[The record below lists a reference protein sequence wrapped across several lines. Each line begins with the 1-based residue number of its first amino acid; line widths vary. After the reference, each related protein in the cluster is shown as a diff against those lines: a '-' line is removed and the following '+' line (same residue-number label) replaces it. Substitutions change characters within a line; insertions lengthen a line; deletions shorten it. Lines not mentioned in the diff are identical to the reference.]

1 MKLKLYSDSENSY
14 LKVPRS
20 LLRQLKISKI
30 ISNYSYQDSEDENS
44 HIYCEDESDIS
55 LVIAKLD
62 EKNIIYSIEQE
73 DFSDI
78 ICGGILVPWVCQFEF
93 YDRDLDWDGE
103 QDPDFLLKVS
113 FDEPLQ

>member
-14 LKVPRS
+14 LKVPRE
-20 LLRQLKISKI
+20 LLRKLKISKI
-30 ISNYSYQDSEDENS
+30 ISNYSFQDSPDDNS
-44 HIYCEDESDIS
+44 NIYCEEESDIS
-55 LVIAKLD
+55 IVVAKLD
-62 EKNIIYSIEQE
+62 EENISYSIEQE

-78 ICGGILVPWVCQFEF
+78 ICGGILVPWICQFEF
-93 YDRDLDWDGE
+93 YDRDLDWLEE